1 MTGEQERIV
10 RRVREELERLYGNR
24 FIGLIFYGSRVR
36 GDARPDSDYDFLA
49 VLEPVGR
56 RWNELM
62 RLSDLGFDLMQELGV
77 YVSLRP
83 VALGDLASET
93 LFMENVRREGLRV

>member
-1 MTGEQERIV
+1 
-10 RRVREELERLYGNR
+10 
-24 FIGLIFYGSRVR
+24 
-36 GDARPDSDYDFLA
+36 
-49 VLEPVGR
+49 
-56 RWNELM
+56 M